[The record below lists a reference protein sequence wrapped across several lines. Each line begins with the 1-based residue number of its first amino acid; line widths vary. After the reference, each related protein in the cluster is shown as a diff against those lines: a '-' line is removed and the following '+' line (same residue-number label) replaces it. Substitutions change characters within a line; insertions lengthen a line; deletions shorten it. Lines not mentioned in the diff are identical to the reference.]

1 MLNTGTVVITGATS
15 GFGEAIARLVAAK
28 WPDCTLWL
36 TDRRAER
43 LDALV
48 KELGPTRARAFAFDI
63 RDRAAVAAFAATPGA
78 DKITV
83 LVNNAGLAA
92 GMDNFQ
98 DANIDD
104 WEQMIDTNVKGLL
117 YVTRALL
124 PGMIARGSGHIVNMG
139 SVAGH
144 LVYPKGNVYAATKFA
159 VRALNDSLRLD
170 VHGSGVR
177 VSSVDP
183 GMADTEFS
191 AVRFKGDTS
200 KASTVYKG
208 MRPLSAHD
216 VAEAVFWCLERPAH
230 VNIQDIVIMPT
241 DQASPR
247 DVHRV

>member
-1 MLNTGTVVITGATS
+1 
-15 GFGEAIARLVAAK
+15 
-28 WPDCTLWL
+28 
-36 TDRRAER
+36 
-43 LDALV
+43 
-48 KELGPTRARAFAFDI
+48 
-63 RDRAAVAAFAATPGA
+63 
-78 DKITV
+78 
-83 LVNNAGLAA
+83 
-92 GMDNFQ
+92 
-98 DANIDD
+98 
-104 WEQMIDTNVKGLL
+104 
-117 YVTRALL
+117 
-124 PGMIARGSGHIVNMG
+124 MG

-170 VHGSGVR
+170 EHGSGVR